1 MGPLN
6 FLNHLLNFA
15 LPAVAMGVMMPFFSR
30 LLWRKV
36 SVKWSLK
43 TQMIITTLA
52 CLAVLI
58 AGLVVFGVDG
68 KMATYTGVVLVAALC
83 QWWFQAGWKIR

>member
-6 FLNHLLNFA
+6 LLNHLLNFV
-15 LPAVAMGVMMPFFSR
+15 LPAVAMGVMMPLFSR

-36 SVKWSLK
+36 PIKRSLK
-43 TQMIITTLA
+43 AQMAITTLA

-58 AGLVVFGVDG
+58 TGLVVFGVDG
-68 KMATYTGVVLVAALC
+68 KMATYAGVVLVASGC
-83 QWWFQAGWKIR
+83 QWWFQQGWRIK